1 MDITL
6 KDLHINYSVTGE
18 GRNIVLLH
26 GWGADITLYAGMI
39 KALSAYSKVYA
50 LDMPGVGKSDEPP
63 CAWSV
68 DDYTDLV
75 TDFIKAMGIKKA
87 DLIGHSF
94 GGRVITKLMNRP
106 QLPCEVDKIV
116 FIDTA
121 GMEAYEASGYEIMNY
136 SIYRNNGTSI
146 GEALVSDYD
155 GGFSLCDNGDIL
167 FFRNTK
173 LMKYS
178 ASEKKE
184 SEVCDTQLKRH
195 RLSVRFITDEYA
207 YIVGYRD
214 EKDDEGYYTQKGY
227 MYKLNLKT
235 GDKELIKGVP
245 ERVLFEY

>member
-121 GMEAYEASGYEIMNY
+121 GIKPKKKLKTRLKVRKYKIAKKLFANRLMNY
-136 SIYRNNGTSI
+136 LYPDYVETLVKVVNEDLTPLLSGIKRPVLLI
-146 GEALVSDYD
+146 WGENDNVTPLSDAQLMEKLIPDSGLYVVKGAGHFSFLERPGEVYAALKNY
-155 GGFSLCDNGDIL
+155 FS
-167 FFRNTK
+167 T
-173 LMKYS
+173 
-178 ASEKKE
+178 
-184 SEVCDTQLKRH
+184 
-195 RLSVRFITDEYA
+195 
-207 YIVGYRD
+207 
-214 EKDDEGYYTQKGY
+214 
-227 MYKLNLKT
+227 
-235 GDKELIKGVP
+235 
-245 ERVLFEY
+245 